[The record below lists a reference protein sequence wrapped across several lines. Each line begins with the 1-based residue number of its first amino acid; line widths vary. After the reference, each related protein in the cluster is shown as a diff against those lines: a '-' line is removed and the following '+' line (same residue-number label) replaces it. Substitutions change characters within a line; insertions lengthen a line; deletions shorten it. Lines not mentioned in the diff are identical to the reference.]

1 MFIMFILFSQVVVGK
16 YWILKLFVWKSGRQ
30 QEAGRSM
37 LKCCYHFFSRTVSG
51 EKKGESNYTRAH
63 CSCKFHSWA
72 LGTSNR
78 RVFSQPS
85 SGNCNLFVLM
95 LFPPGPAFKIAY
107 IWFWIS
113 FILPCYKLSSP
124 SYIFP
129 VGRFFVSWLG
139 LWDVLRFWWQVFTQ
153 GCGGWTNLAKF
164 MRKL

>member
-51 EKKGESNYTRAH
+51 RKKGESNYTRAH
-63 CSCKFHSWA
+63 CSCEFHSWA

-113 FILPCYKLSSP
+113 FISHVINYHHHHIFFLLGVFSSLGWD
-124 SYIFP
+124 FGTFC
-129 VGRFFVSWLG
+129 VFDGRCLHRG
-139 LWDVLRFWWQVFTQ
+139 AEDEQI
-153 GCGGWTNLAKF
+153 
-164 MRKL
+164 